1 MALSIA
7 PSGHWLGNDGHW
19 STFGIGLGT
28 PPQTVELLPATSQQ
42 GVFVVV
48 AEGCPSKFPASCAS
62 LRGNLFYPQDD
73 PTGRSV
79 NQSSDHPYFVVPLPS
94 GTDIPVNINS
104 EVSVTSVALQ
114 LSMNE
119 PQESIV
125 LLNQTV
131 IGYAEKGIFIGLFGL
146 FNQVDPYWWFNSLTL
161 SQALNDASNIAS
173 YSWAYTAGAKY
184 ADPETFG
191 SLTFGG
197 YDASRVDIE
206 NALTVPLTNSTSR
219 NFIVAIN
226 NIEVHDNSS
235 RSGSDDP
242 SSRVYPLLASPILA
256 FLNSA
261 ESDIYLPESDCEA
274 IEEQLGLVWN
284 TTWDMYLINDTQWQ
298 SLQAS
303 VATINFILARDVSST
318 ELTTI
323 RLPIQAFY
331 QEVRF
336 PLLNITDNETT
347 YHRFALKRAPTPG
360 SITLGRVFFQEA

>member
-1 MALSIA
+1 VQAFGAICSI
-7 PSGHWLGNDGHW
+7 HK
-19 STFGIGLGT
+19 TI
-28 PPQTVELLPATSQQ
+28 
-42 GVFVVV
+42 
-48 AEGCPSKFPASCAS
+48 
-62 LRGNLFYPQDD
+62 R
-73 PTGRSV
+73 
-79 NQSSDHPYFVVPLPS
+79 SDHPYFVVPLPS